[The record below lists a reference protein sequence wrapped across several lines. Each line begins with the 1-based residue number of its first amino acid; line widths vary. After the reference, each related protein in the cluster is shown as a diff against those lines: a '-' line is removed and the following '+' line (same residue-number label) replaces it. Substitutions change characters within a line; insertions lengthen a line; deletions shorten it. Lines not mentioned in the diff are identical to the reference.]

1 MRIVQAPTLHE
12 RTLQHHGQQT
22 RGLFFFRWPLPET
35 LSGSPRPQWRSR
47 SFAAANVLSEV
58 SPPKADATL
67 NVLFRCVTKKAIGET
82 KQGFVAKWLISSLLS
97 IRNGF
102 RLPFCFCLEEHC
114 SGGQGSRSESP
125 AGMGLQRLLWLGVC
139 PKQPQYN
146 SVVIGYI
153 GLVFSSQM
161 REGGTGLARPA

>member
-1 MRIVQAPTLHE
+1 MQAPTLHE
-12 RTLQHHGQQT
+12 RTLQHHGQRA
-22 RGLFFFRWPLPET
+22 RGLFFFPVAPPGT
-35 LSGSPRPQWRSR
+35 LYGSPRPQWRSR
-47 SFAAANVLSEV
+47 SFATANVLPEI

-67 NVLFRCVTKKAIGET
+67 NVLFRCVTKKAIEET

-102 RLPFCFCLEEHC
+102 RLPFCFCLYVHC

-125 AGMGLQRLLWLGVC
+125 ARMGLQRLLWLGVC
-139 PKQPQYN
+139 PKQPQCN

-161 REGGTGLARPA
+161 REGGTDLVRPA